1 MALFWAGEA
10 GMSSDEVLQI
20 YRTAEDPELR
30 EQAIFVLTQVADDA
44 EAVDALMEVA
54 RSEENP
60 ELRQRAIFWLGES
73 DDPRVP
79 EFLMEILRG
88 GGGA

>member
-1 MALFWAGEA
+1 MTDPRELLFDYVVGALPAEEA
-10 GMSSDEVLQI
+10 RLV
-20 YRTAEDPELR
+20 
-30 EQAIFVLTQVADDA
+30 A
-44 EAVDALMEVA
+44 EALD
-54 RSEENP
+54 RDP